1 MHTLSQ
7 SLAQRD
13 AIELRVIARNQG
25 VELDDVGDSD
35 LLTAL
40 TEQMLRPDQ
49 AAEVWADLPKDARVA
64 LAQLA
69 HSQPGIPAPAFQRR
83 YGELR
88 RIGPGR
94 LLTDQPWKSPTGPG
108 ETLWWLGWIGRG
120 VHATPEGA
128 IDLIS
133 IPDDL
138 TPLLPLSEVA
148 LDTEPP
154 LPVPIPQPAAPQAL
168 GQMLLDDLGTLLA
181 FVQNHQ
187 VWLQKDGRWRIKDLQ
202 RLVPRLRLSSIRK
215 QPLEV
220 GGPLHLI
227 FFAAKELGLL
237 AMRNRQQR
245 FGASLRPWLE
255 KSRREQQRSLFQV
268 WQAAQT
274 WNDLCLMPEVRC
286 LDGDWSN
293 DPVLARNALLT
304 QLARVEPGQW
314 FSLDDFIAIMH
325 EHAPDFQRPDGRYD
339 TWYIQNA
346 GGEFLRG
353 FEHWPT
359 VEGRLIRY
367 IWQGPL
373 FWLGV
378 LSLGDHGEAWSL
390 TPQGNDFLHDG
401 GDEEDDA
408 SQPVL
413 RIHKD
418 FSIVLA
424 PHIGLWDRLRVALF
438 AFWQA
443 SEPEYRYLIT
453 RRGLRRAAKHGVS
466 ARRILD
472 FLDKA
477 SQGETPANVHKA
489 LESFTP

>member
-13 AIELRVIARNQG
+13 AVELRVIARNQG

-35 LLTAL
+35 LLAAL
-40 TEQMLRPDQ
+40 TTQMLRPGQ
-49 AAEVWADLPKDARVA
+49 VAEVWADLPEEARMA

-69 HSQPGIPAPAFQRR
+69 LHQPGMPAPAFQRR
-83 YGELR
+83 FGELR

-94 LLTDQPWKSPTGPG
+94 LLTEQPWKTPTGPG

-120 VHATPEGA
+120 VHVTPEGTL
-128 IDLIS
+128 DLIT
-133 IPDDL
+133 IPEDL
-138 TPLLPLSEVA
+138 KPLLPLDEVA
-148 LDTEPP
+148 VTTEPP
-154 LPVPIPQPAAPQAL
+154 LPAPIPQPAASKDL

-187 VWLQKDGRWRIKDLQ
+187 VWLQKDGRWRMKDLKH
-202 RLVPRLRLSSIRK
+202 LVPRLRLSSVRR
-215 QPLEV
+215 QPLEA

-245 FGASLRPWLE
+245 FGKALRPWLE
-255 KSRREQQRSLFQV
+255 ASRQEQHRSLFQV
-268 WQAAQT
+268 WRDAGA
-274 WNDLCLMPEVRC
+274 WNDLCLMPGVRC
-286 LDGDWSN
+286 LEGEWRN
-293 DPVLARNALLT
+293 DPVLARNALLA
-304 QLARVEPGQW
+304 QLARVQPEQW
-314 FSLDDFIAIMH
+314 FSMDEFIAMMY

-346 GGEFLRG
+346 SGDFLRG
-353 FEHWPT
+353 FEHWPM

-378 LSLGDHGEAWSL
+378 IALGDEDEAWSL
-390 TPQGNDFLHDG
+390 TRLGNGLLHGG
-401 GDEEDDA
+401 GDNGVDE
-408 SQPVL
+408 SQPIL
-413 RIHKD
+413 HINRD

-438 AFWQA
+438 TFWQA

-453 RRGLRRAAKHGVS
+453 RRGLRRAARRGVS

-472 FLDKA
+472 FLDRA
-477 SQGETPANVHKA
+477 SQGQTPANVRKA